1 LNLKTPSFIFSNL
14 FLIPRTLC
22 PDYIYKISQNMGE
35 RRKKMIRVLKM
46 LVRNKKKGGENMKRA
61 GFTLIELLVV
71 VAIIAILA
79 AMLLPA
85 LSKAR
90 ERART
95 ATCLNNLKQLGIAFE
110 MYKLDFDD
118 YYPPY
123 YIGKNPYSSFYIYWD
138 VYILKYVLYAPDP
151 FSYEFYLRFAGYGWQ
166 KNYKILAC
174 PSMQG
179 RNPYTPIY
187 PYVGEEY
194 PSYGYNYLHIGS
206 SLRDGGPWNKPAK
219 DSQIKKKE
227 ETILLADVYVSGDV
241 TLKRGYYLLYDQYLP
256 NGVGWVGLLDG
267 RHSRGVNVLWCDGHA
282 TTVYVPTKAPD
293 KFGYTTTDNPYLY
306 YPFKNGTI
314 VGNTENHFDRY

>member
-1 LNLKTPSFIFSNL
+1 MGILINENWKIKRKGVKKLK
-14 FLIPRTLC
+14 
-22 PDYIYKISQNMGE
+22 
-35 RRKKMIRVLKM
+35 RK
-46 LVRNKKKGGENMKRA
+46 

-123 YIGKNPYSSFYIYWD
+123 YLGYSGYGSLYIYWSTYL
-138 VYILKYVLYAPDP
+138 VKYTYSAPDP
-151 FSYEFYLRFAGYGWQ
+151 FTYPFYQKFASVGWQ
-166 KNYKILAC
+166 QLWKVFTC

-179 RNPYTPIY
+179 TNPSIGHQ
-187 PYVGEEY
+187 YV
-194 PSYGYNYLHIGS
+194 SYGYNYLHIGS
-206 SLRDGGPWNKPAK
+206 SYRYGVTPWNKPAK
-219 DSQIKKKE
+219 DSQIKKKDA
-227 ETILLADVYVSGDV
+227 TILLADDYYGGAAY
-241 TLKRGYYLLYDQYLP
+241 LKRGYYILVDYYSSTY
-256 NGVGWVGLLDG
+256 GLLDG

-306 YPFKNGTI
+306 YPFKNGTV
-314 VGNTENHFDRY
+314 VGVPENHFDRY

>member
-1 LNLKTPSFIFSNL
+1 MGILINENWKIKRKGVKKLK
-14 FLIPRTLC
+14 
-22 PDYIYKISQNMGE
+22 
-35 RRKKMIRVLKM
+35 RK
-46 LVRNKKKGGENMKRA
+46 

-123 YIGKNPYSSFYIYWD
+123 YLGYSGYGSLYIYWSTYL
-138 VYILKYVLYAPDP
+138 VKYTYSAPDP
-151 FSYEFYLRFAGYGWQ
+151 FTYPFYQKFASVGWQ
-166 KNYKILAC
+166 QLWKVFTC

-179 RNPYTPIY
+179 TNPAIGHQ
-187 PYVGEEY
+187 YV
-194 PSYGYNYLHIGS
+194 SYGYNYAHIGS
-206 SLRDGGPWNKPAK
+206 SARYGGSSKPAK
-219 DSQIKKKE
+219 DSQIKKKDA
-227 ETILLADVYVSGDV
+227 TILLADTYGSGTGVS
-241 TLKRGYYLLYDQYLP
+241 LKRGYYILYDQYTTS
-256 NGVGWVGLLDG
+256 GSFGLLDG

-306 YPFKNGTI
+306 YPFKNGTV
-314 VGNTENHFDRY
+314 VGVPENHFDRY